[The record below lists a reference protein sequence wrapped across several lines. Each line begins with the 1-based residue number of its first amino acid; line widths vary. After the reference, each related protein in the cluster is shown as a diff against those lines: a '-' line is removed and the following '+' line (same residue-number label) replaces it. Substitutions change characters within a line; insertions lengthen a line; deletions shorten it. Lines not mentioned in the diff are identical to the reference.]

1 MILSV
6 DIDSALPPF
15 EQIRTQITV
24 MAASGVLPPGT
35 RLPAIRQLAA
45 DLGLAPGTVSRAY
58 RELEATGVISARGRH
73 GSYIARPPT
82 ITPGERA
89 SRLRRAAADYA
100 QLAGQLGASPR
111 EAILA
116 LQEVT
121 ATSRPAS

>member
-6 DIDSALPPF
+6 DLGSALPPF
-15 EQIRTQITV
+15 EQIRTQITA
-24 MAASGVLPPGT
+24 MAASGVLSAGT
-35 RLPAIRQLAA
+35 RLPTIRQLSG

-58 RELEATGVISARGRH
+58 RELEATGVISTRGRH

-82 ITPGERA
+82 MTSHERA

-116 LQEVT
+116 LREVT
-121 ATSRPAS
+121 ATSRPAR

>member
-6 DIDSALPPF
+6 DIESALPPF
-15 EQIRTQITV
+15 EQIRTQITA

-58 RELEATGVISARGRH
+58 RELEATGVITARGRH
-73 GSYIARPPT
+73 GSHIARPPT
-82 ITPGERA
+82 MSPYERA
-89 SRLRRAAADYA
+89 IRLRRAAADYA

-121 ATSRPAS
+121 AASRPAS

>member
-1 MILSV
+1 VILSV

-15 EQIRTQITV
+15 EQIRTQITA

-58 RELEATGVISARGRH
+58 RELEATGIITARGRH
-73 GSYIARPPT
+73 GSHIARPPT
-82 ITPGERA
+82 MSPYERA
-89 SRLRRAAADYA
+89 IRLRREAADYA

-121 ATSRPAS
+121 AASRPAS

>member
-1 MILSV
+1 VILSV
-6 DIDSALPPF
+6 DIESALPPF
-15 EQIRTQITV
+15 EQIRTQITA

-58 RELEATGVISARGRH
+58 RELEATGVITARGRH
-73 GSYIARPPT
+73 GSHIARPPT
-82 ITPGERA
+82 MSPYECAI
-89 SRLRRAAADYA
+89 RLRRAAADYA

-121 ATSRPAS
+121 AASHPAS

>member
-1 MILSV
+1 VILSV
-6 DIDSALPPF
+6 DIGSALPPF
-15 EQIRTQITV
+15 EQIRAQITA

-58 RELEATGVISARGRH
+58 RELEAAGVITARGRH
-73 GSYIARPPT
+73 GTFIARPPT
-82 ITPGERA
+82 MTPYERA

-100 QLAGQLGASPR
+100 QLAGQLGASTP